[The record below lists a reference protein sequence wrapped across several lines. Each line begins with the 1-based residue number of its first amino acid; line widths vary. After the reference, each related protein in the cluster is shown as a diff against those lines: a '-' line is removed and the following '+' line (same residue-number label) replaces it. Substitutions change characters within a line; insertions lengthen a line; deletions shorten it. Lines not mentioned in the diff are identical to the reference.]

1 MRKIRIIYSDP
12 YATDDSSEDDD
23 NFVSNG
29 SKRFV
34 TEILIP
40 FTSTKLCAHNSSK
53 QCLSTENIKASS
65 KPFASRRN
73 KRSSSIY
80 KGVHRRKW
88 GKYVAEIKDPIQGL
102 RVWLG
107 TFDTEEAA
115 AMAYKRKKI
124 EFETTLSKRDAL
136 TLEDNNK
143 ELLCHFHHS
152 PSSVLDVTATKA
164 SIDSDINGSV
174 KDMSNVETNVVETV
188 YGEDHSIQHLLEEPT
203 MPMLLGNDFDSLL
216 DNDGPM
222 WDVGNGE
229 GRIVPSIEGDFE
241 DSELAWI
248 DETLNNN
255 YDDMEF
261 SILS

>member
-1 MRKIRIIYSDP
+1 MKKIRIIYSDP

-34 TEILIP
+34 TEISIP
-40 FTSTKLCAHNSSK
+40 CMPTKLCAQNSSK
-53 QCLSTENIKASS
+53 QCLSTENIQASP
-65 KPFASRRN
+65 KPFFVSRRN

-80 KGVHRRKW
+80 KGVQRRKW
-88 GKYVAEIKDPIQGL
+88 GKYVAEIKDPIQGM

-107 TFDTEEAA
+107 TFDTEEEA
-115 AMAYKRKKI
+115 AMAYQRKQI
-124 EFETTLSKRDAL
+124 EFETTLSKRNAL

-143 ELLCHFHHS
+143 EVLCHSHPS

-164 SIDSDINGSV
+164 SIDSDISGSV
-174 KDMSNVETNVVETV
+174 KDMGNVETNVEGGCNVVETA

-203 MPMLLGNDFDSLL
+203 MPMLSGNDFDGLL
-216 DNDGPM
+216 DNDGSM
-222 WDVGNGE
+222 WNEGNGE
-229 GRIVPSIEGDFE
+229 GRIIPSIEGDFE

-248 DETLNNN
+248 DETLNW
-255 YDDMEF
+255 DC
-261 SILS
+261 L